1 MSNEVKQPLTYS
13 DVIINATQSIDAK
26 VTVNANQ
33 TYPVGTPLVT
43 EDGGKT
49 FKKAVDKDGVVVNG
63 VLCEMLDKT
72 GIANVLV
79 TGKAVAKHI
88 DGLTDRMQKS
98 AFENKIILV

>member
-1 MSNEVKQPLTYS
+1 MSNIIEQPLTYS
-13 DVIINATQSIDAK
+13 DVITQDIQSVDAQ
-26 VTVNANQ
+26 VTVE
-33 TYPVGTPLVT
+33 TDKEYPIGTPLVST
-43 EDGGKT
+43 DGGKT
-49 FKKAVDKDGVVVNG
+49 FTKAVDGDGVVVNG
-63 VLCEMLDKT
+63 VLCENLDKS